1 MFSEKIN
8 LKKVT
13 KNPGNLNYVE
23 RLTLYTLLQVIYVH
37 VKMVCQAFNENLIVG
52 KLSKAPQDVF
62 GHFPKWVDGE
72 EGGEDVDVVKMDVVE
87 HVSKKSKKS
96 SKKRKNGV
104 EGMEWRVVKD
114 NKMEIDEL

>member
-1 MFSEKIN
+1 M
-8 LKKVT
+8 T

-72 EGGEDVDVVKMDVVE
+72 EGGEVDVVKMDVVE

-114 NKMEIDEL
+114 NDKMEIDEL